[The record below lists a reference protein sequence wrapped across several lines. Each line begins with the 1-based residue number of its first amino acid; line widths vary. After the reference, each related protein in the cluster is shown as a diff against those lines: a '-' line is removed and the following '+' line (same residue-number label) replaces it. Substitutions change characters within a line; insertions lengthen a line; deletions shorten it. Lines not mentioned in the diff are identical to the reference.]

1 MSSEGEPRR
10 DLDLNLGRQGAGAPT
25 KWDEQLFREF
35 TKILTAPDVP
45 DLIAQMSK
53 LANIYGFEAL
63 YAVSPITRDKQ
74 FCHRMTSVKFPSIW
88 ERQWKRRLYWVDPL
102 LEYALYHPQ
111 VFRWSRIFSEEC
123 SSKAQRRYVEFCS
136 QLGMT
141 DGLATACYGP
151 GGRTGFVGFGFPQD
165 EECFSAQSYLAIAHI
180 AQLSF
185 SRYCSIMHGRAAAPP
200 KLSPREREIIRWVA
214 RGKSNAE
221 ISIIVGISRH
231 TVDTHLRRI
240 FNKFG
245 TTDRTVAC
253 LRAVELGCIL
263 ISETDAAGGPEIR

>member
-1 MSSEGEPRR
+1 MEREAKG
-10 DLDLNLGRQGAGAPT
+10 DFGLDLGRQGAGAPT
-25 KWDEQLFREF
+25 KSDGELFREF
-35 TKILTAPDVP
+35 TKILIAPNVL

-53 LANIYGFEAL
+53 LANIYGFGAL

-74 FCHRMTSVKFPSIW
+74 FCHHMTAVGFPSVW

-102 LEYALYHPQ
+102 LDYALYHPQ

-151 GGRTGFVGFGFPQD
+151 GGRTGFVGFGFPEGED
-165 EECFSAQSYLAIAHI
+165 CFSAQSYLAIAHI

-185 SRYCSIMHGRAAAPP
+185 ARYCTIMHGKAATPP
-200 KLSPREREIIRWVA
+200 RLSPREREIMRWVA
-214 RGKSNAE
+214 RGKSNSE
-221 ISIIVGISRH
+221 IAIIVGISRH
-231 TVDTHLRRI
+231 TVDTHLRRV
-240 FNKFG
+240 FSKFG

-263 ISETDAAGGPEIR
+263 ISETDTLIGPDLR